1 MANLFNLTSTAPS
14 RISFEGLDTATFE
27 IGDFVIIGGP
37 NLVASAE
44 RGFLQP
50 FVADVVGQIPVGIV
64 QSVPLPVTQGITD
77 KMVAVF
83 AGETVI
89 ENAAIAGA
97 AGDNTDVGKPV
108 YASAKQTLTLTA
120 PTTGQERIKV
130 GYITKKQSAG
140 FADVTVLGIN
150 GWAAI
155 YNASD
160 GEIPAAA

>member
-1 MANLFNLTSTAPS
+1 MANLFHQTSTAPGH
-14 RISFEGLDTATFE
+14 ISFEGLSTATFE
-27 IGDFVIIGGP
+27 VGDFVIIGGP

-50 FVADVVGQIPVGIV
+50 FVADVVGQIPVGICR
-64 QSVPLPVTQGITD
+64 SVPLPVTQGVTD

-83 AGETVI
+83 AADTVV
-89 ENAAIAGA
+89 ENVAVAGA

-120 PTTGQERIKV
+120 PTTGQERLKV
-130 GYITKKQSAG
+130 GYITKKKSAG
-140 FADVTVLGIN
+140 FADLTVLGMN

-155 YNASD
+155 YDASD